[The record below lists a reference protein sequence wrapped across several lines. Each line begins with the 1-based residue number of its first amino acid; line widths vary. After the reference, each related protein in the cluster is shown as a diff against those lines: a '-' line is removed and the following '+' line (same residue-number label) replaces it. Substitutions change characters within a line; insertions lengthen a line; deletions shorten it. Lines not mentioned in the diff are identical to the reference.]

1 MDFTWFYPSKIVIS
15 IPIAIGMLNVYLS
28 KDGRYFTSRHKISSP
43 WGFYRGLSGHKTW
56 LSMFYRP
63 SIAQFSPWI
72 QVAGWSVP
80 SRNSTTEFPFED
92 KLHIHIY
99 IYIFII
105 SEDFLSCWVFGSP
118 PNTIP
123 TIFIKIRFSSP
134 IGVSE
139 ICKTYQLL
147 TLVKPFLAVRVRR
160 WSSRLTRRKR
170 DRSIQS
176 WSLVTGVEYEN
187 MNGISMGFNES

>member
-1 MDFTWFYPSKIVIS
+1 MCICPKMADISPATATKFVHLGGASRFKWPSNGYPCF
-15 IPIAIGMLNVYLS
+15 IGHL
-28 KDGRYFTSRHKISSP
+28 
-43 WGFYRGLSGHKTW
+43 
-56 LSMFYRP
+56 
-63 SIAQFSPWI
+63 IAQFYGFFKGLKQIGCKPWI
-72 QVAGWSVP
+72 QVAGWSVWP

-92 KLHIHIY
+92 KLHIH

-123 TIFIKIRFSSP
+123 TILIKIRFSSP

-176 WSLVTGVEYEN
+176 WSLVTGMEYEN
-187 MNGISMGFNES
+187 INGISMGFNES